1 MLDKLPR
8 PGKKNKERSQNS
20 NKIRNT
26 VLVIPDLSL
35 ETKILR
41 LEKKVGEIKGT
52 QEYLLTSLI
61 AVSFICG
68 LLVGSIFL

>member
-20 NKIRNT
+20 NKIKNT

-35 ETKILR
+35 ETNILR
-41 LEKKVGEIKGT
+41 LEEKIGEIKGT

-68 LLVGSIFL
+68 LLVGWIFL

>member
-20 NKIRNT
+20 NKIKNT

-41 LEKKVGEIKGT
+41 LEEKVGEIKGT
-52 QEYLLTSLI
+52 QESLLTSLI